1 MKNLVLILFL
11 FFIVKAN
18 AQVLKID
25 AKVELSHLN
34 DDQQKD
40 LLNLE
45 EKIEEYYNN
54 FDWVEDEYEYDVNGS
69 VHVIIETV
77 QQKAYERSYKAQ
89 FLISTESGEN
99 FYDKSWVFPYEANT
113 PLDHSNPQFNP
124 LTDLLNFYAFLVLGG
139 ELDDIDTFLGS
150 PLYEHSLSLANRAMM
165 SNYAQGWNTR
175 LENLQKITNIRT
187 RPLREIKP
195 DFFAAVSLLADGED
209 GEAFKYAVKALKG
222 INKTFNSQPNNYYL
236 RIFLDAHYRDL
247 SLLFSGQNEHLEN
260 LVTIDSKHRE
270 SYREQMN

>member
-1 MKNLVLILFL
+1 MKYLVLTILLL
-11 FFIVKAN
+11 FFAKSN
-18 AQVLKID
+18 AQRLIID

-34 DDQQKD
+34 VDQQKD

-45 EKIEEYYNN
+45 EKVEDYYNN

-69 VHVIIETV
+69 VHIIIETV
-77 QQKAYERSYKAQ
+77 QQKAYERVYKAQ

-99 FYDKSWVFPYEANT
+99 FYDKNWVFPYESNT

-124 LTDLLNFYAFLVLGG
+124 LTDLLNFYAFLVLAG

-187 RPLREIKP
+187 RPLRKIKP

-209 GEAFKYAVKALKG
+209 NEAFKYAEKALEG
-222 INKTFNSQPNNYYL
+222 IKETFNSQPNNYYL
-236 RIFLDAHYRDL
+236 RIFFDAHYREL
-247 SLLFSGQNEHLEN
+247 ALLFSGHNEYLN
-260 LVTIDSKHRE
+260 ALVSMDSKHRE
-270 SYREQMN
+270 TYREQMN